1 MGNRFFNKGKLKDK
15 KIVAALSQAAKDY
28 DNGEIAEVRELL
40 LEIVIAIDEW
50 EKAEGIA
57 DTPGMVKY
65 SQQYFMAIARQIKEE
80 CENHNF
86 YYGEGVCKCVYSAV
100 GETCPFEEG
109 SGIPA
114 DWRV

>member
-15 KIVAALSQAAKDY
+15 KIASALRQAADDY
-28 DNGEIAEVRELL
+28 ENGEIAEVRELL
-40 LEIVIAIDEW
+40 LEIVAAVDMFERVEAAIAESQN
-50 EKAEGIA
+50 AEYI
-57 DTPGMVKY
+57 K
-65 SQQYFMAIARQIKEE
+65 QYFMAIARQIKEE

-86 YYGEGVCKCVYSAV
+86 YCGEGVCKCVYAAV
-100 GETCPFEEG
+100 GETCLFEEG